1 MTNPVCQIVGFGP
14 GCTSFLIAAD
24 RQGILPELLGRGLLI
39 HEREGSA
46 EALLPIGVNYD
57 IPSNSD
63 AADFL
68 DGIAPDGLFGPL
80 LDGPAA
86 RMIRMAGGRAI
97 SLQLVALLVEE
108 TRRLAL
114 EAIRR
119 HPNSRVAYGSPV
131 TRIGRTAGG
140 WRLHDAQG
148 RGVESPLAVLAAGSA
163 PHLPDGLRRAA
174 AGAGVPLVHSDAVLR
189 PCDVTALLPAGARS
203 IAVVGASH
211 SAFSVLHKLLELYA
225 GGDLRLTLLH
235 TQPIRRMHRGAALAR
250 AAGERFDPATDQCPA
265 SGRIF
270 RFQGLYTRSRL
281 LYEQILA
288 GQHPAIALRACDDE
302 AAVADA
308 LRGADAVI
316 AATGYRP
323 NLPPLTDVR
332 DRPLAAGRNGSA
344 VQVGRDG
351 QLRAADGGTL
361 PGLLG
366 IGLGFGRDG
375 SGIGEPSYRGA
386 PVGINIFQGPDGDA
400 LCARALSA
408 LQHAAGACLEKEY
421 L

>member
-1 MTNPVCQIVGFGP
+1 MTNPICQIVGFGP

-24 RQGILPELLGRGLLI
+24 RRGILPELLDRGLLI

-46 EALLPIGVNYD
+46 EALLPVGVNYD

-63 AADFL
+63 ASDFL
-68 DGIAPDGLFGPL
+68 DGIAPGGLFGPL
-80 LDGPAA
+80 LDGPAG

-97 SLQLVALLVEE
+97 SLQLVALLVAEA
-108 TRRLAL
+108 RRLTV
-114 EAIRR
+114 EAMRR
-119 HPNSRVAYGSPV
+119 HPNSRIAYGATV
-131 TRIGRTAGG
+131 TRVSRTAGG
-140 WRLHDAQG
+140 WRLHLAQG
-148 RGVESPLAVLAAGSA
+148 RSVESPLAVLAAGST

-174 AGAGVPLVHSDAVLR
+174 ADAGVPLLHSDAVLR
-189 PCDVTALLPAGARS
+189 PCDVTALLPDGARS

-225 GGDLRLTLLH
+225 GSSLRLTLLH
-235 TQPIRRMHRGAALAR
+235 SGPIRRMHRSASLAQ
-250 AAGERFDPATDQCPA
+250 AAGERFDPESDLCPA
-265 SGRIF
+265 SGRVF
-270 RFQGLYTRSRL
+270 RFQGLYTRSRV
-281 LYEQILA
+281 LYEQIVA
-288 GQHPAIALRACDDE
+288 GQHPTVTLRPCADE
-302 AAVADA
+302 ADIADA
-308 LRGADAVI
+308 LRGMDAVV

-323 NLPPLTDVR
+323 NLPPLADAQ
-332 DRPLAAGRNGSA
+332 DRPLTAGGNGSA
-344 VQVGRDG
+344 VMVGSDG
-351 QLRAADGGTL
+351 QLRMADGAAL

-400 LCARALSA
+400 LCARAASV